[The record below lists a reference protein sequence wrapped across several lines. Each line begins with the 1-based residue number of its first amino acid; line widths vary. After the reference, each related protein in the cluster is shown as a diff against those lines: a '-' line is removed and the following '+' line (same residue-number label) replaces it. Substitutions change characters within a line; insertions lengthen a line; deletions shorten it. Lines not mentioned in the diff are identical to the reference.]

1 MAPKAPPSASS
12 LRPPAGVPSGNGKFV
27 LLAILLVGFI
37 VSLIAWKS
45 CQKPAEPIVLGPPDA
60 GLAPRP
66 THNVDDDIPP
76 PPAIE
81 DSGTEAVKKPV
92 AVATG
97 GNAQCDVKKCSG
109 SSTSDVELALSSRA
123 KQAHR
128 CYDAALGQDPTLR
141 GKVSIAV
148 RIGSGGQACSASV
161 ASNELTSAPTVAT
174 CVAGY
179 FRGQNFPAPR
189 SGCIDVNIPIN
200 FVPRQ

>member
-37 VSLIAWKS
+37 VALITWKS
-45 CQKPAEPIVLGPPDA
+45 CQKPAGPTVIGPPDA
-60 GLAPRP
+60 GLAPRA
-66 THNVDDDIPP
+66 TRNVDEDIPLP
-76 PPAIE
+76 SAVE
-81 DSGTEAVKKPV
+81 DAGTEAVKKPV
-92 AVATG
+92 SVATG
-97 GNAQCDVKKCSG
+97 GNTQCEVKKCSG
-109 SSTSDVELALSSRA
+109 ASTSDVELALSSRA

-128 CYDAALGQDPTLR
+128 CYDSALAQDPTLR

-148 RIGSGGQACSASV
+148 RIGSGGQACSAAV
-161 ASNELTSAPTVAT
+161 ASNELTSAPTVAA

-189 SGCIDVNIPIN
+189 SGCIDVNLPIN